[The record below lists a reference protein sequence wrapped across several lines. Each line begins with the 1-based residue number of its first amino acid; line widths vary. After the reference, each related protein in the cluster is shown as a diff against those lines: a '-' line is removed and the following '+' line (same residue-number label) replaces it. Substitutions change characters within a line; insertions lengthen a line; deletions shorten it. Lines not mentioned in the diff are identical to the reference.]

1 MIDDKKD
8 SELWQFVLS
17 VFLFNS
23 INSKDVGHQISMS
36 LIDIRERWEKSCQ
49 WRMPW
54 QFEPKK
60 DACMS
65 AIPTVSPPTGATN
78 RWFPNGVIPLVAISE
93 TLNHALALRYRGG
106 TRGTETSKYPEEK
119 KSYRDSVSS
128 GERKRIS
135 LNPRRKSGVLRDCN
149 IRLNICKRM
158 NWKVQPKKV
167 KALYLT
173 RMFTVAVSQVPRD
186 TENLVG
192 IWVGHDPRLK
202 TQTDR

>member
-1 MIDDKKD
+1 MGEIMPMADALAVWA
-8 SELWQFVLS
+8 EEGRVY
-17 VFLFNS
+17 
-23 INSKDVGHQISMS
+23 
-36 LIDIRERWEKSCQ
+36 ERDTNG
-49 WRMPW
+49 
-54 QFEPKK
+54 EP
-60 DACMS
+60 S
-65 AIPTVSPPTGATN
+65 N
-78 RWFPNGVIPLVAISE
+78 RRYQPLISE
-93 TLNHALALRYRGG
+93 WSNPSGSNIRDPLIYQRRG